1 MTLTPA
7 RLRELIRF
15 AEKRAE
21 SSLTYATEKTCRD
34 TAAALTDY
42 LALRERVE
50 GVLEKWGARQFKGRQ
65 IQHDTRQTCINELRA
80 AIATEK

>member
-15 AEKRAE
+15 AEE
-21 SSLTYATEKTCRD
+21 GEMYEMS
-34 TAAALTDY
+34 AALTDY

-50 GVLEKWGARQFKGRQ
+50 GLIEKWGARQFKSRQ
-65 IQHDTRQTCINELRA
+65 IQRDTRQNCINDLRA
-80 AIATEK
+80 AIASEGEAKK